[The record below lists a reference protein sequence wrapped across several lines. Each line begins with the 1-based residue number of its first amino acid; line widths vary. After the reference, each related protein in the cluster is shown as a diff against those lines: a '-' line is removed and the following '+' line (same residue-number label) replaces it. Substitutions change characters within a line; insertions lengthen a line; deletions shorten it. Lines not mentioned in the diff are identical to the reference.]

1 MVAGGVRSHGGW
13 HGGWRQLEGM
23 SGVRKISESEERER
37 EVAAVEV
44 KRIYICVG
52 KKTLMAVW

>member
-1 MVAGGVRSHGGW
+1 
-13 HGGWRQLEGM
+13 M
-23 SGVRKISESEERER
+23 SGVRKIKSESEERER